1 METLPVD
8 VKGVIQR
15 ALDKQMRPPDGLLHP
30 SGDLVGSL
38 RHAQLRAAGA
48 SMLPR
53 GIAAS
58 MPLLLGTLMH
68 TWLGE
73 ALESEGIPVMREVKL
88 GEWLPEGW
96 TGTADFLFF
105 DPSSEAWVLADL
117 KTAKGESIRYMTNS
131 GAKTEHIWQASAYF
145 YALVEMGLPMLDRF
159 GIIYLPKNSTSD
171 GTADVL
177 ISDVKP
183 LDRDL
188 VWGRMEERW
197 EDTQRYFDSIEADSR
212 IKLENYLTG
221 DLAAPQ
227 ERVQSLVWD
236 NKRGIWDV
244 KLVPHWSAAYCEFP
258 DELCDCNT
266 TKPNKIGHWVLSDD
280 SDLTYLPRKGY
291 EEYEPEV
298 EPSAK
303 QIKEKLN
310 ARDTSPSTSG
320 SAEESDDASEGRD

>member
-38 RHAQLRAAGA
+38 RHAMLRAAGA
-48 SMLPR
+48 PLIDR
-53 GIAAS
+53 TIAAS
-58 MPLLLGTLMH
+58 MPLLLGTLIH

-88 GEWLPEGW
+88 GQWLPEGW

-117 KTAKGESIRYMTNS
+117 KTTKGESCRYIANT
-131 GAKTEHIWQASAYF
+131 GAKDEHIWQASAYF

-159 GIIYLPKNSTSD
+159 GIIYLPKNSTTD
-171 GTADVL
+171 GTADVI

-183 LDRDL
+183 LDEDL
-188 VWGRMEERW
+188 VYGRMGERW
-197 EDTQRYFDSIEADSR
+197 ELTQAYLSSLEEPEAEWVNS
-212 IKLENYLTG
+212 T
-221 DLAAPQ
+221 LAAPQ
-227 ERVQSLVWD
+227 ERVQSLTWD

-266 TKPNKIGHWVLSDD
+266 AKPNKIGHWVLSDD

-298 EPSAK
+298 EPSSK
-303 QIKEKLN
+303 QVKEKMN
-310 ARDTSPSTSG
+310 ARESDGSTTG
-320 SAEESDDASEGRD
+320 STEESDSAAEGLN